1 MEGQQQVLLMKREQ
15 VQEALSQIA
24 GQIILKMTASHP
36 LTDWIT
42 EARASDIL
50 GYENKQH
57 LRLVARESKIA
68 MSKKGKKYYY
78 SLKSINQYL
87 ASGVL

>member
-1 MEGQQQVLLMKREQ
+1 MEKGQ
-15 VQEALSQIA
+15 VQEALSLIA
-24 GQIILKMTASHP
+24 DQIILKMTAVRP
-36 LTDWIT
+36 LTDRIT
-42 EARASDIL
+42 ESRASDIL

-57 LRLVARESKIA
+57 LRLVARGNKIA

-87 ASGVL
+87 ESGVL